1 MTREQ
6 RIVQTFVELA
16 DTMVDDFDV
25 IDFLHRVAAR
35 CVELLDC
42 DEAGVMLADA
52 AGTLRVMASSS
63 ERAHALE
70 LMQAQTDE
78 GPCFECFARAEAVSS
93 EDLEADRGRWPA
105 FSPAAL
111 ARGFCSVHAL
121 PMRVRGQTVGALNLF
136 RVPAGRLDE
145 TDVSVAQGMAD
156 IAAVGLMQERSVRES
171 REVVQQ
177 LESALT
183 SRVVIEQAKGVLA
196 ERARISLD
204 AAFLRMRGYARAN
217 NLKIGRVARDLVDG
231 QLQPDE
237 LSRAPS
243 DR

>member
-25 IDFLHRVAAR
+25 IDFLHRVSAR

-42 DEAGVMLADA
+42 DEAGVLLADA
-52 AGTLRVMASSS
+52 AGILRVMASSS

-78 GPCFECFARAEAVSS
+78 GPCFECFTRGEAVSS

-105 FSPAAL
+105 FSPAAV

-121 PMRVRGQTVGALNLF
+121 PMRVRGETVGALNLF
-136 RVPAGRLDE
+136 RAATGTLDAPDVP
-145 TDVSVAQGMAD
+145 VAQGMAD
-156 IAAVGLMQERSVRES
+156 IAAVGLMQERSMRES

-177 LESALT
+177 LQGALT
-183 SRVVIEQAKGVLA
+183 SRVLIEQAKGVLA
-196 ERARISLD
+196 ERAQISLD
-204 AAFLRMRGYARAN
+204 TAFARMRGYARTN
-217 NLKIGRVARDLVDG
+217 NLKISGVARSLLDG
-231 QLQPDE
+231 QLDPGE
-237 LSRAPS
+237 LTRTSS
-243 DR
+243 GG